1 MFPTVQSSTERKPP
15 DTHGSLAP
23 SCSGAPERK
32 EGSMISITPE
42 ELVRRTRRSALIAER
57 IGTLPAVP
65 TLDWP
70 ARAASTLTPVGD
82 GSIVA
87 VLIVSLSH
95 ASCVRQVHAC
105 HAAAHPSQPGDVC
118 EPLTRR
124 LRTLPT
130 LGPIYD
136 AKRPPVM
143 ALARDPVAE
152 SNPLM
157 ALMGDAAPGGLLVGH
172 IELGARSRSML
183 VLVAPARARAGE
195 LAELTGVLPVLARR
209 ATMALGSTTAGPAS
223 WLTQRE
229 QVVLESLTQGLS
241 VRQIAEHL
249 ARSPHT
255 IHDHVKSLHRKLGAT
270 NRGGLIARALGHA
283 DQLAEPHADHAD
295 APAHD
300 PLRLIDAKPMS
311 SSQQAHGPQSLD
323 TDTPRAARAIGLD
336 QPRALPKAV

>member
-1 MFPTVQSSTERKPP
+1 MS
-15 DTHGSLAP
+15 
-23 SCSGAPERK
+23 
-32 EGSMISITPE
+32 SITPE

-57 IGTLPAVP
+57 IGALPAVP

-70 ARAASTLTPVGD
+70 ARAASTLTPLGD

-87 VLIVSLSH
+87 VLIVSLGHTSRVH
-95 ASCVRQVHAC
+95 EVHAC
-105 HAAAHPSQPGDVC
+105 HAAAHPSRPGDAC

-124 LRTLPT
+124 LRTLPAM
-130 LGPIYD
+130 GPIYD

-143 ALARDPVAE
+143 VLARDPVDE
-152 SNPLM
+152 SHPLL
-157 ALMGDAAPGGLLVGH
+157 ALMGDSAPGGVLVGH
-172 IELGARSRSML
+172 IELGDQSRSML
-183 VLVAPARARAGE
+183 VLAAPARARAGE

-209 ATMALGSTTAGPAS
+209 AELALGSTAAGPAS

-229 QVVLESLTQGLS
+229 QIVLESLTRGLS

-283 DQLAEPHADHAD
+283 SPPAEPHADTHD
-295 APAHD
+295 A
-300 PLRLIDAKPMS
+300 LRLIDAKPLPS
-311 SSQQAHGPQSLD
+311 AQRAHGLD
-323 TDTPRAARAIGLD
+323 TQDTDAPRAARAIGLD
-336 QPRALPKAV
+336 LPRALPKAV